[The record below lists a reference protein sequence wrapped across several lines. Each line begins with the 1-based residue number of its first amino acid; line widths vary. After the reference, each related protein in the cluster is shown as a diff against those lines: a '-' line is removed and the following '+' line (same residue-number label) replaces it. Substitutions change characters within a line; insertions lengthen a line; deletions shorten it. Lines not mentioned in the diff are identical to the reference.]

1 MTENMNRA
9 PTGVHPVR
17 VEGARDPVLS
27 RWLWLVK
34 WLVWVPHLVVLVLLW
49 IAFTVL
55 TVVAWFAILI
65 TARYPRA
72 IFDFNLGAL
81 RSTVTAPWAPTATRR
96 SPSPTSR
103 TTRPGSTSPTR
114 NGSRAGSR
122 S

>member
-1 MTENMNRA
+1 
-9 PTGVHPVR
+9 
-17 VEGARDPVLS
+17 L
-27 RWLWLVK
+27 
-34 WLVWVPHLVVLVLLW
+34 VPHLVVLVLQW

-72 IFDFNLGAL
+72 IFDFNLGCCAG
-81 RSTVTAPWAPTATRR
+81 RGGWPSTVTAPWAPTATRR

-122 S
+122 W